1 MENASTKATATI
13 GRTGPRVFLF
23 LQGPSSPIFRKIADR
38 LEALGHRCLRIN
50 LNVGDQIMWRRKGA
64 HNFRG
69 TAVEWPGYL
78 QAFIARHGV
87 TDMLLLGEERPYHR
101 AATAAAKRAGVNVAI
116 VEMGYLRPDWLT
128 LERDGMSSNSHFPDD
143 PRQILAAAA
152 GLPEPDWRK
161 RYSQTFLAD
170 ASYDLLYNL
179 PNVFFWF
186 LFPNYRRHAIFHP
199 LAEYA
204 GWIRRLLGEKRRSTE
219 AEETVARLLRSDAPY
234 FVYPLQLET
243 DFQLRAH
250 SPFHSQKDAIA
261 EVLASFAA
269 NAPQDARIVFK
280 VHPLDNDL
288 IAWRKFIDAEALELG
303 LKGRVFYLD
312 GGNLDTLGEGCAGM
326 VTVNSTAGLHAL
338 KQGRPVKVL
347 GTALFDI
354 DGLTDQQPLAAFW
367 NAPRAPDADLGIA
380 MFRLLAASI
389 QVRGNLYSR
398 AGTDAGADAIA
409 SRLNDNSL
417 NQPGAF
423 VDPPPRSKPEKRAIE
438 PSSRGDVH
446 RSAGL
451 LA

>member
-1 MENASTKATATI
+1 MTL
-13 GRTGPRVFLF
+13 TGAVDRPRRRVFLF

-38 LEALGHRCLRIN
+38 LEAIGHTCLRIN
-50 LNVGDQIMWRRKGA
+50 LNVGDQIIWGRKGA
-64 HNFRG
+64 YNYRG
-69 TAVEWPGYL
+69 TAADWPAYIE
-78 QAFIARHGV
+78 AFIARHGV
-87 TDMLLLGEERPYHR
+87 TDMLLLGEERAYHQ
-101 AATAAAKRAGVNVAI
+101 AATTVARRKGVAVAI

-128 LERDGMSSNSHFPDD
+128 LERNGMSSNSHFPSD
-143 PRQILAAAA
+143 PAQILAAAA
-152 GLPEPDWRK
+152 GVPEPDWRK
-161 RYSQTFLAD
+161 HYSQTFLAD

-179 PNVFFWF
+179 PNVFLWF
-186 LFPNYRRHAIFHP
+186 LFPHYQRHAIFHP

-204 GWIRRLLGEKRRSTE
+204 GWVRRLLSEKRRNSE
-219 AEETVARLLRSDAPY
+219 AEATVAKLLSQDAPY

-250 SPFHSQKDAIA
+250 SPFHSQRQAIA

-269 NAPQDARIVFK
+269 FAARDARLVFK

-288 IAWRKFIDAEALELG
+288 IPWRRIIDERAAALG
-303 LKGRVFYLD
+303 LRGRVFYLD
-312 GGNLDTLGEGCAGM
+312 GGNLDTLGEASAGM

-354 DGLTDQQPLAAFW
+354 AGLTDQQPLDDFW
-367 NAPRAPDADLGIA
+367 RAPQAPDPDLANA

-398 AGTDAGADAIA
+398 AGSDAGAEAIA
-409 SRLNDNSL
+409 KRLSENSL

-423 VDPPPRSKPEKRAIE
+423 VDPPPRRKPQKRPRIA
-438 PSSRGDVH
+438 SS
-446 RSAGL
+446 A
-451 LA
+451 